1 MGTVDAHLAAIA
13 DHVRYQQGYG
23 DTYKPTTGRLV
34 QAVRAALKP
43 MARRTAGP
51 KKELSWK
58 QLDLL
63 CTKLREKQNQPHRA
77 ASMRWLWGRDRFMFL
92 LAMNGLLRASEVV
105 RMAPTDLAVNTLND
119 GRTCLAIYVNPLCKN
134 DMERKGHTRYAV
146 ERPGENTCVVAAW
159 REYERSLQE
168 QAFSPP
174 KDGEVPLFPQRSG
187 ERITSDT
194 PRGRLQHWIKALGIA
209 DWPAEGPCPY
219 GFHSLRSGG
228 ATAAAQQGASVEQIR
243 THGNWRS
250 DAVLAYIRQDMT
262 ERTAASAA
270 MARTATPRL

>member
-1 MGTVDAHLAAIA
+1 MATEKGSPMGTVDAHLAAIA

-43 MARRTAGP
+43 MARRTSGP

-63 CTKLREKQNQPHRA
+63 CMKLREKQNQPHRA

-105 RMAPTDLAVNTLND
+105 RMAPTDLMVNTLDD
-119 GRTCLAIYVNPLCKN
+119 GRACLAIYVNPLCKN
-134 DMERKGHTRYAV
+134 DTERKGHTRYAV

-174 KDGEVPLFPQRSG
+174 REGKYRCFRNSLGNGSRRIHRGADYSTGSRRWALRTGRQKDHARMDFTPCALGEQQQQHNKERRWNRSEHTATG
-187 ERITSDT
+187 GAMRCWRTSDKT
-194 PRGRLQHWIKALGIA
+194 
-209 DWPAEGPCPY
+209 
-219 GFHSLRSGG
+219 
-228 ATAAAQQGASVEQIR
+228 
-243 THGNWRS
+243 
-250 DAVLAYIRQDMT
+250 
-262 ERTAASAA
+262 
-270 MARTATPRL
+270 